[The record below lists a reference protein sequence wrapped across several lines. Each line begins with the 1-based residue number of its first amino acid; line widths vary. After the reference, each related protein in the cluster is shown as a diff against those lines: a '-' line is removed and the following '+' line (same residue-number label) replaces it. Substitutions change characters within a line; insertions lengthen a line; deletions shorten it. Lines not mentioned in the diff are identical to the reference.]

1 MSLEIRESLEIH
13 FIQACHYFVPIR
25 IAEINYFFHG
35 ILFLIKIN
43 TAKIR
48 ELEKLYN
55 RWKYSNVWVYVPI
68 KSFLKTT
75 KNAPVGALKKLAL
88 CQSLLQVYLKN

>member
-55 RWKYSNVWVYVPI
+55 R
-68 KSFLKTT
+68 
-75 KNAPVGALKKLAL
+75 
-88 CQSLLQVYLKN
+88 